1 LNIVRLLFNDQK
13 KVLKTMDVIIKS
25 SIMFEEQIQR
35 LKRNQHGE
43 VTAKLMIGKRK
54 KRKNLPSLVTRLN
67 QMMPRI
73 IKI

>member
-1 LNIVRLLFNDQK
+1 MRLLFNDQK
-13 KVLKTMDVIIKS
+13 KVLKTMDVIIKA

-43 VTAKLMIGKRK
+43 VTAKLMTRKRR